1 MRNTLIVLFILLILW
16 IAGSSYWYVCRIRC
30 DCQSKSAHA
39 AEAVA
44 PGEIPGNITDS
55 PDQQLQAMV
64 EEAKTYLTGSG
75 TQSVFFEFSSA
86 VAETNTI
93 PQEYIEKLKI
103 YLENRPEAKVSVT
116 GHTDSSGPRSVNVE
130 LSRKRAEFIRDC
142 LIKSGI
148 NPSQIQTESKV
159 DSEPAASNDTVTG
172 RAKNRRTEIKI
183 LI

>member
-30 DCQSKSAHA
+30 DCQGNMPPGVETTTPGYA
-39 AEAVA
+39 AED
-44 PGEIPGNITDS
+44 NKDS
-55 PDQQLQAMV
+55 PDQQMQAMV

-75 TQSVFFEFSSA
+75 TQTVFFELSSA
-86 VAETNTI
+86 IAETNTI
-93 PQEYIEKLKI
+93 PQEYIEKLKM
-103 YLENRPEAKVSVT
+103 YLESNPEAKVSVT

-130 LSRKRAEFIRDC
+130 LSRKRADFIADY
-142 LIKSGI
+142 LVKSGI
-148 NPSQIQTESKV
+148 SASQIQTESKV
-159 DSEPAASNDTVTG
+159 DSEPAASNSTPEG